1 MALEQEEEPSPALLS
16 GELQSLGLSEQ
27 ELQILHACV
36 CPVSIEHC
44 HDLYHHAHRQHGLRG
59 SALYP
64 GDDRQNSCLCPY
76 LCLCPRYGRENSRAY
91 IRKKQQF
98 VNLTFGF
105 GNSEMSY
112 STSYYHNWNLG
123 KKNKFFIGT
132 GVRFTA
138 SNAKNKNYTSAPSN
152 LAGEATKMD
161 TAFGANT
168 SIYALNALL
177 NLGYNISPKLQI
189 GFNIDLI
196 GISFGPEKTY
206 QFQGSGLQNNT
217 KASPTPLNL
226 LFIGINDKGT
236 LNSELYL
243 QYKVKEKLG
252 IKIGYQHLFT
262 EITTTSKIQTL
273 PEPNDRFRKISDLFN
288 VGVSFFI
295 LEGSRYQIKAKNG

>member
-1 MALEQEEEPSPALLS
+1 MRNLIFFCCIFLVTTTVSAQ
-16 GELQSLGLSEQ
+16 QSA
-27 ELQILHACV
+27 I
-36 CPVSIEHC
+36 P
-44 HDLYHHAHRQHGLRG
+44 
-59 SALYP
+59 
-64 GDDRQNSCLCPY
+64 
-76 LCLCPRYGRENSRAY
+76 
-91 IRKKQQF
+91 KKQQF

-132 GVRFTA
+132 GVRFTT

-226 LFIGINDKGT
+226 LLVGTNDKGT

-288 VGVSFFI
+288 VGVSFSF
-295 LEGSRYQIKAKNG
+295 

>member
-1 MALEQEEEPSPALLS
+1 MKPIIYIFSFLLF
-16 GELQSLGLSEQ
+16 
-27 ELQILHACV
+27 
-36 CPVSIEHC
+36 SI
-44 HDLYHHAHRQHGLRG
+44 AS
-59 SALYP
+59 SAQQTNLP
-64 GDDRQNSCLCPY
+64 
-76 LCLCPRYGRENSRAY
+76 
-91 IRKKQQF
+91 KKQQF
-98 VNLTFGF
+98 ANFTMGF
-105 GNSEMSY
+105 GSAEMSY
-112 STSYYHNWNLG
+112 SASYYHNWNLG
-123 KKNKFFIGT
+123 KKNQFFIGT

-161 TAFGANT
+161 TAFGTNT
-168 SIYALNALL
+168 SIYAINALL
-177 NLGYNISPKLQI
+177 NMGYNISPKLQL

-196 GISFGPEKTY
+196 GFSFGPEKTY

-226 LFIGINDKGT
+226 LLVGTNDKGT

-273 PEPNDRFRKISDLFN
+273 PEPNDRFRKISDLVT
-288 VGVSFFI
+288 VGVSFSF
-295 LEGSRYQIKAKNG
+295 

>member
-1 MALEQEEEPSPALLS
+1 
-16 GELQSLGLSEQ
+16 
-27 ELQILHACV
+27 
-36 CPVSIEHC
+36 
-44 HDLYHHAHRQHGLRG
+44 
-59 SALYP
+59 
-64 GDDRQNSCLCPY
+64 
-76 LCLCPRYGRENSRAY
+76 
-91 IRKKQQF
+91 
-98 VNLTFGF
+98 
-105 GNSEMSY
+105 
-112 STSYYHNWNLG
+112 
-123 KKNKFFIGT
+123 
-132 GVRFTA
+132 
-138 SNAKNKNYTSAPSN
+138 
-152 LAGEATKMD
+152 MD

-196 GISFGPEKTY
+196 GISFGAEKTY

-226 LFIGINDKGT
+226 LLVGTNDKGT

-288 VGVSFFI
+288 VGVSFSF
-295 LEGSRYQIKAKNG
+295 

>member
-1 MALEQEEEPSPALLS
+1 MKPIVYIFSLLLFS
-16 GELQSLGLSEQ
+16 FASSAQKTSL
-27 ELQILHACV
+27 
-36 CPVSIEHC
+36 P
-44 HDLYHHAHRQHGLRG
+44 
-59 SALYP
+59 
-64 GDDRQNSCLCPY
+64 
-76 LCLCPRYGRENSRAY
+76 
-91 IRKKQQF
+91 KKQQF
-98 VNLTFGF
+98 ANFTVGF
-105 GNSEMSY
+105 GNEAMSY

-123 KKNKFFIGT
+123 KKNQFFIGA

-168 SIYALNALL
+168 SIYAINALL
-177 NLGYNISPKLQI
+177 NLGYNISPKMQI

-196 GISFGPEKTY
+196 GFSFGPEKSY

-217 KASPTPLNL
+217 NASPTPLNL
-226 LFIGINDKGT
+226 LLVGTNDKGT

-273 PEPNDRFRKISDLFN
+273 PEPNDRFRKISDLVT
-288 VGVSFFI
+288 VGVSFSF
-295 LEGSRYQIKAKNG
+295 

>member
-1 MALEQEEEPSPALLS
+1 MKNLILFCCILLS
-16 GELQSLGLSEQ
+16 NTTASAQQSTL
-27 ELQILHACV
+27 
-36 CPVSIEHC
+36 P
-44 HDLYHHAHRQHGLRG
+44 
-59 SALYP
+59 
-64 GDDRQNSCLCPY
+64 
-76 LCLCPRYGRENSRAY
+76 
-91 IRKKQQF
+91 KKQQF
-98 VNLTFGF
+98 ANLTIGF
-105 GNSEMSY
+105 GSAEMSY

-123 KKNKFFIGT
+123 NKNKIFIGT

-138 SNAKNKNYTSAPSN
+138 TNAKNKNYTSAPSN

-177 NLGYNISPKLQI
+177 NMGYNFSPRLQL

-196 GISFGPEKTY
+196 GYSFGPEKTY

-226 LFIGINDKGT
+226 LLVGTNDKGT

-243 QYKVKEKLG
+243 QYKIKENLG

-262 EITTTSKIQTL
+262 EITTATKVQSL
-273 PEPNDRFRKISDLFN
+273 PEPNDRFRKISDLVT
-288 VGVSFFI
+288 VGVSFSF
-295 LEGSRYQIKAKNG
+295 